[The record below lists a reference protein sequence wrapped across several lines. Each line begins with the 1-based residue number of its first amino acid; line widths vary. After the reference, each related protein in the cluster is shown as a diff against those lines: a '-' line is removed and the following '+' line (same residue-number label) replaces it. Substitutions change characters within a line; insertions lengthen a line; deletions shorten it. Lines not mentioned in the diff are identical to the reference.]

1 MVVAVAPAASAASAD
16 NHHHQQQ
23 QQQHHHH
30 HHHQH
35 HHQHHH
41 HHHRH
46 HHEHHHHHH
55 HNTEDEENGDN
66 VTSSSQQEYSE
77 SSAGETPSTSESLL
91 NNIVNDKVLY
101 DFVSF
106 LLDQQA
112 KKLKEP
118 RPERRSQE
126 IDIESYY
133 HHTPVKQEIVAVD
146 HEIEKFL
153 ADGFTPIVEIE
164 LE

>member
-1 MVVAVAPAASAASAD
+1 MDYAPSSIHTD
-16 NHHHQQQ
+16 NTELTQQVSTEVDYVDGPEDDNVIVI
-23 QQQHHHH
+23 
-30 HHHQH
+30 
-35 HHQHHH
+35 
-41 HHHRH
+41 
-46 HHEHHHHHH
+46 HEHHHHHH

-112 KKLKEP
+112 KKLKEL

>member
-1 MVVAVAPAASAASAD
+1 MDYASSSIHTD
-16 NHHHQQQ
+16 NTKLTQQVSTEVDYVDGPEDDNVIVI
-23 QQQHHHH
+23 
-30 HHHQH
+30 
-35 HHQHHH
+35 
-41 HHHRH
+41 
-46 HHEHHHHHH
+46 HEHHHHHH

-66 VTSSSQQEYSE
+66 VTSFSQQEYSE

>member
-1 MVVAVAPAASAASAD
+1 MDYAPSSIHTD
-16 NHHHQQQ
+16 NTELTQQVSTEVDYVDGPEDDNVIVI
-23 QQQHHHH
+23 
-30 HHHQH
+30 
-35 HHQHHH
+35 
-41 HHHRH
+41 
-46 HHEHHHHHH
+46 HEHHHHHH

-118 RPERRSQE
+118 HPERRSQE

>member
-1 MVVAVAPAASAASAD
+1 MDYAPSSIHTD
-16 NHHHQQQ
+16 NTELTQQVSTEVDYVDGPEDDNVIVI
-23 QQQHHHH
+23 
-30 HHHQH
+30 
-35 HHQHHH
+35 
-41 HHHRH
+41 
-46 HHEHHHHHH
+46 HEHHHHHH